1 MPDDSSFVAVLLIGK
16 THMVYLCGYTSQVVV
31 IHPVR
36 GYTTHIVVIRGYIL
50 HMYPKDT
57 ITFRRWF

>member
-16 THMVYLCGYTSQVVV
+16 THMVYLCGYTSEVVV

-36 GYTTHIVVIRGYIL
+36 GYTTCYSPDASAFFLMR
-50 HMYPKDT
+50 
-57 ITFRRWF
+57 